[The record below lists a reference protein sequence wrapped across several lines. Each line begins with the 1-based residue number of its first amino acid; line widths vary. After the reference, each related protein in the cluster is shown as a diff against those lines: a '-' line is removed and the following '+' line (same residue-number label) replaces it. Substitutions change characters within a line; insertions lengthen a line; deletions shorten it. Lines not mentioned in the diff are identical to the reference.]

1 MKKWHGELIKTAFTK
16 EQFPPE
22 RYPEIAF
29 AGRSN
34 VGKSSLINVLLGTK
48 IAKVSSNP
56 GKTRSIN
63 FYMVEAK
70 SKFYLVDLP
79 GFGYA
84 IRDKG
89 ERNKWAKLI
98 DFYSKNRSSLLL
110 IVHLVD
116 FRHGFLEND
125 IILQNWMSSQGLQ
138 SLVVFTKV
146 DKVPTTKRLSFLKK
160 YAGQMPPESFGPL
173 CVSSVNKT
181 GVEELKSFLINYI
194 DSTLEEKAKDLGF
207 SIKN

>member
-1 MKKWHGELIKTAFTK
+1 MKKWHGKLIATSFAKD
-16 EQFPPE
+16 QFPPE
-22 RYPEIAF
+22 KYPEIAF

-34 VGKSSLINVLLGTK
+34 VGKSSLINLLLGTK
-48 IAKVSSNP
+48 IAKVSGSP

-70 SKFYLVDLP
+70 NKFCLVDLP

-84 IRDKG
+84 RRDKA

-98 DFYSKNRSSLLL
+98 DFYSKQRSSLILV
-110 IVHLVD
+110 VHLVD

-125 IILQNWMSSQGLQ
+125 ILLQNWMKTQGLQ

-146 DKVPTTKRLSFLKK
+146 DKVPITKRLNYLKK
-160 YAGQMPPESFGPL
+160 YAGKMFPEVLGPL
-173 CVSSVNKT
+173 CVSSVDKT
-181 GVEELKSFLINYI
+181 GLDELKGFLMSYI
-194 DSTLEEKAKDLGF
+194 DMKLDKTQKEN
-207 SIKN
+207 IN